1 MAKPRKKANDKKVD
15 PDADLIKAVA
25 AGDGD
30 AFETLV
36 KKYER
41 PVLNT
46 AFRYVGDASAA
57 EDAAQEVFLKIWRNA
72 KRFKGKSTF
81 STWLYRIVVNY
92 CLNYKAKRKTREA
105 VPLDE
110 AVMNQSP
117 GPDEEYAKAKTVQVV
132 RKAVAGLPC
141 KQRTALV
148 LSKFGKLS
156 YKEIAE
162 IMGVSLS
169 SVESLVFRAKQNLR
183 KKLTPM
189 RESGAV

>member
-1 MAKPRKKANDKKVD
+1 VAEPHKIGNDKKVD
-15 PDADLIKAVA
+15 PDADLIAAVA

-41 PVLNT
+41 LVLNT
-46 AFRYVGDASAA
+46 AFRYLGDASAA
-57 EDAAQEVFLKIWRNA
+57 EDAAQEAFLKVWRNV

-81 STWLYRIVVNY
+81 STWLYRIVVNH

-110 AVMNQSP
+110 AVMNRSP
-117 GPDEEYAKAKTVQVV
+117 GPDEEYVKTRTVRVV
-132 RKAVAGLPC
+132 REAVADLPG

-148 LSKFGKLS
+148 LSKFEKLS
-156 YKEIAE
+156 YKEISE

-189 RESGAV
+189 RKCGAV